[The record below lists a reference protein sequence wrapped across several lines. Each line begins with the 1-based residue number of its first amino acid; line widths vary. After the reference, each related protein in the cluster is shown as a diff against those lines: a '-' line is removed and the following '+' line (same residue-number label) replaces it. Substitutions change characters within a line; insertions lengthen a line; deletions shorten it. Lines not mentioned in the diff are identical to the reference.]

1 MLQGYRSKIKK
12 YPCVM
17 DERRAI
23 NLLLLASLST
33 LTLGFTQDAFWI
45 ASGIFGLIPAITWF
59 IRDIRNKSMGS
70 DVLAILSLSSTLLTG
85 EYFAASVISVML
97 ASGRVLETW
106 ATGQAERQLKA
117 LLARMPRQVNRIGH
131 NGELENIKVEEIAI
145 GDRLLIRSGEI
156 TPTDGVLSIGATLD
170 ESALTGEPL
179 PVIRAV
185 GEVISSGVLNAGA
198 PFEFVASTTSENSTY
213 EGIIKLVKSAQAQ
226 SAPGVRL
233 ANKWA
238 VRFVPIALAVAGL
251 AWLLTGEIDRAVAV
265 LVAATPCPLIL
276 AVPIAIVAGLSQ
288 SAKSGAVIKGG
299 GILESISRVETVLL
313 DKTGTLTHG
322 GPAITSVCSAPGI
335 TNDEVIGLAA
345 SVDQYSPHVVAKAIV
360 QNAQINNLVISSC
373 SDISEVP
380 GVAISGLIN
389 GETVTVGQLTVD
401 HPDWLNFVEPLMV
414 AVSRNDVLIGV
425 IGLKDPIRPESKRII
440 AALRRSGVKRI
451 ALVTGDRDETAQ
463 EVATSLG
470 ITEVFSQTTAA
481 GKLKITHDAMAAAT
495 GTVVVVGDGIN
506 DAPALAAAHVGI
518 AMGARG
524 ASAASEAADVIIVDD
539 SIDRLIYA
547 IAISKRARRKALQAA
562 GIGMGLSLIIM
573 ATGALGLT
581 SASQGAVAQEAIDVI
596 AILWALT
603 TLKKVKNFNTY

>member
-1 MLQGYRSKIKK
+1 MN
-12 YPCVM
+12 
-17 DERRAI
+17 ERKAI

-33 LTLGFTQDAFWI
+33 LALGFTSEPFWI
-45 ASGIFGLIPAITWF
+45 ASGIFGLIPAVTWF
-59 IRDIRNKSMGS
+59 VADIRNKSMGS
-70 DVLAILSLSSTLLTG
+70 DVLAVLSLSSTLLTG

-106 ATGQAERQLKA
+106 AVGQAERQLKA
-117 LLARMPRQVNRIGH
+117 LLARMPRTVSRVSA
-131 NGELENIKVEEIAI
+131 NGGLEIINVEDIAI
-145 GDRLLIRSGEI
+145 GDRMLIRSGEI
-156 TPTDGVLSIGATLD
+156 TPTDGVLSIDAILD

-179 PVIRAV
+179 PVNRKI
-185 GEVISSGVLNAGA
+185 GEDISSGVLNAGA
-198 PFEFVASTTSENSTY
+198 PFEFVATTTSENSTY

-238 VRFVPIALAVAGL
+238 ARFVPIALGVAGL
-251 AWLLTGEIDRAVAV
+251 AWLLTGDIDRAVAV

-322 GPAITSVCSAPGI
+322 GPAITSVCSAPGV
-335 TNDEVIGLAA
+335 TTDEVFALAA
-345 SVDQYSPHVVAKAIV
+345 SVDQYSSHVVAKAIV
-360 QNAQINNLVISSC
+360 EHAQVHKLEIKLATN
-373 SDISEVP
+373 ISEVP
-380 GVAISGLIN
+380 GHAISGSIN
-389 GETVTVGQLTVD
+389 DETVTVGQLTVD
-401 HPDWLNFVEPLMV
+401 RPDWLNFSEPLMV
-414 AVSRNDVLIGV
+414 AVTKNDVLIGV
-425 IGLKDPIRPESKRII
+425 IGLKDPIRPESKGII
-440 AALRRSGVKRI
+440 SALRSSGVKRI
-451 ALVTGDRDETAQ
+451 ALVTGDRDQTAQ
-463 EVATSLG
+463 EVANTLG

-481 GKLKITHDAMAAAT
+481 GKLKITADAMASAK

-506 DAPALAAAHVGI
+506 DAPALAAAHVGV

-539 SIDRLIYA
+539 SIDRLIRA
-547 IAISKRARRKALQAA
+547 IRISKRARRKALQAA
-562 GIGMGLSLIIM
+562 AIGMSLSLIIM

-603 TLKKVKNFNTY
+603 TLKSVRNLSSH